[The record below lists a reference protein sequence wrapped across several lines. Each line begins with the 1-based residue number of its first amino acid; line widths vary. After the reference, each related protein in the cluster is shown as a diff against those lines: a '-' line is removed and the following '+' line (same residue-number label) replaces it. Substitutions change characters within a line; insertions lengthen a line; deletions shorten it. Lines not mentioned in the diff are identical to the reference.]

1 MGNEP
6 LRMGDHLRNLALLL
20 AVGVAWGVVGPVQLS
35 DDDVNPSALEMAD
48 SLLDFRRVFDK
59 LALRGKS
66 EDLGEGRGAPRKGA
80 LERLLSKSC
89 AAHANAGYYDSS
101 SCDALSAGGRSLL
114 KSMITALKSRE
125 AEGRPLSFQEYGKL
139 ETFYA
144 ISSMSELTQL
154 TQEENSKKL
163 TPSAHKKL
171 QEREQRIL
179 NTFHAETERA
189 EEVHPKDRHTK
200 APTQASHSS
209 TKPVVSVPEPAG
221 QDLVKQFEYSTW
233 SNPAAAKA
241 EAKEA
246 QDGHPHQLE
255 KGTGEKLDSQKF
267 LRKFEQSVLHV
278 PQ

>member
-1 MGNEP
+1 M
-6 LRMGDHLRNLALLL
+6 
-20 AVGVAWGVVGPVQLS
+20 
-35 DDDVNPSALEMAD
+35 
-48 SLLDFRRVFDK
+48 FDK
-59 LALRGKS
+59 LAKRGKS
-66 EDLGEGRGAPRKGA
+66 EDLGEGGGPGKGV

-89 AAHANAGYYDSS
+89 AAHAGAGYYDSS
-101 SCDALSAGGRSLL
+101 SCGALSGSLL

-171 QEREQRIL
+171 QEKEQRIL

-189 EEVHPKDRHTK
+189 EEVHPKDQHTE
-200 APTQASHSS
+200 APTQASYSS
-209 TKPVVSVPEPAG
+209 TKPVVSVPEPPAG

-246 QDGHPHQLE
+246 QDGHPHQME
-255 KGTGEKLDSQKF
+255 KGTGEKLDPQKF

-278 PQ
+278 PQIV